1 MTTQR
6 KITIWVL
13 IALAIG
19 LYLIFGRQNLKAQ
32 AKTDKEIYL
41 EKWTSIG
48 EYKYQEQ
55 DYNKK
60 AEEAKLS
67 KDKLLEELN
76 GTWLVKIQ

>member
-76 GTWLVKIQ
+76 GT

>member
-19 LYLIFGRQNLKAQ
+19 LYLIFGRQHIKADG
-32 AKTDKEIYL
+32 KSDKELYL

-48 EYKYQEQ
+48 EYKYEEQE
-55 DYNKK
+55 YNKK
-60 AEEAKLS
+60 AQEAKQA

-76 GTWLVKIQ
+76 GTGLTQ